1 MRTPR
6 LFVDSADTALIDP
19 LLEGAL
25 VHGVTTNP
33 TILDRAGRS
42 VAEIPALYERWAAQG
57 AREIFFQA
65 WGDDREQIQRR
76 ARQILA
82 LGDRAVVKIVAT
94 GPGFAAA
101 APLARDGAPVL
112 LTGVYTLAQ
121 ALAAASARIRYIAP
135 YLGRLRDAGLG
146 DVAEIARMQSLAA
159 AAGTEVL
166 AASLRGPEDVVAL
179 AEHGITSFTASP
191 QVLAAMLASE
201 ATDEASAAF
210 DSAASLSAVPDD
222 LVPTP
227 GTD

>member
-19 LLEGAL
+19 LLESAL

-33 TILDRAGRS
+33 TILDRAGRGA
-42 VAEIPALYERWAAQG
+42 VEIPALYERWAAQG

-65 WGDDREQIQRR
+65 WGADRQQIQRR

-94 GPGFAAA
+94 DEGYAAA

-112 LTGVYTLAQ
+112 LTGVSTLAQ

-146 DVAEIARMQSLAA
+146 SVEEIARMQSLAG

-166 AASLRGPEDVVAL
+166 AASLRSPDDVVAL

-191 QVLAAMLASE
+191 GVLAAMLASE
-201 ATDEASAAF
+201 ASDQAAATFESA
-210 DSAASLSAVPDD
+210 DSLRAVPAD
-222 LVPTP
+222 LVP
-227 GTD
+227 GSGAG